1 MLDNMSSIILTQIH
15 RIFVNFLLF
24 WHRVSFISFYL
35 IKNITIRCEN
45 AQKER
50 NANVSATYGGPL
62 QCHKFK
68 DKFKISVEH

>member
-1 MLDNMSSIILTQIH
+1 MLDSMSSIILSQIH

-24 WHRVSFISFYL
+24 WHRISFILFYL
-35 IKNITIRCEN
+35 IKNVTIRCKN

-50 NANVSATYGGPL
+50 MANVSATYGGPL

-68 DKFKISVEH
+68 D